1 MASEHIKRNTYYT
14 FVFNSSDAKS
24 VYRACLHLQ
33 LDLRCQRMLSSLLP
47 GQCIFRPTQASWN
60 NAMWCKMDFIEPAR
74 NLGAIE
80 YESQPYTPAVSL
92 SDVPQV
98 LDNFNAAV
106 EEYRNAR
113 KRQTD
118 DKTSELDQYAMKLLR
133 LRIKNPYAPVARLF
147 DAIGKVRFE
156 AQVAIREMLETKD
169 LAEFEEIRIGR
180 SNVLLMDVTG
190 EGYKVVGLPVPDE
203 NKGRGSIS
211 HRHFAHWIKIHFE
224 KKGHKAYVEW
234 VIPGT
239 NHPVDAAVQ
248 SKNKWTV
255 YEVCVTA
262 FDNVLSHIKACF
274 ENGSDVVERLTI
286 VVATKTKL
294 KELKKRIQSDF
305 LFTLYTDKVDFDVI
319 QNYVIKELEK
329 NESD

>member
-1 MASEHIKRNTYYT
+1 MASKHIKRNTYYT
-14 FVFNSSDAKS
+14 FVFNVSDAKS
-24 VYRACLHLQ
+24 VYDACLHLQ

-74 NLGAIE
+74 NLGPVQ
-80 YESQPYTPAVSL
+80 YEPHLHTPAISL

-98 LDNFNAAV
+98 LADFNAAV

-113 KRQTD
+113 KRQEGN
-118 DKTSELDQYAMKLLR
+118 KTSELDQYAMKLLR

-156 AQVAIREMLETKD
+156 AQVAIREMLETKN

-180 SNVLLMDVTG
+180 SNVLLMDVTD
-190 EGYKVVGLPVPDE
+190 EGYKVVGLPVPDA

-211 HRHFAHWIKIHFE
+211 HRHFAHWIKLHYE
-224 KKGHKAYVEW
+224 KEGRKAFVEW
-234 VIPGT
+234 IVPGT
-239 NHPVDAAVQ
+239 NHPVDVAVEAG
-248 SKNKWTV
+248 SKWEV
-255 YEVCVTA
+255 FEVCVTA

-274 ENGSDVVERLTI
+274 ESGSDVVERLTI
-286 VVATKTKL
+286 VVGTKTKL
-294 KELKKRIQSDF
+294 KELKKQIQSDF
-305 LFTLYTDKVDFDVI
+305 MFTLHADKVDFEII
-319 QNYVIKELEK
+319 QNFIIKELQ
-329 NESD
+329 NYESD